1 MAKTK
6 NLYVS
11 CIGMQTYLIVGA
23 SSGIGFQLAKNLTEK
38 GNKVIALSRSNN
50 NLSSLNNVTYYQ
62 VDISEESP
70 NFPVIE
76 ESINGLIYCPGTINL
91 KPFRA
96 LKPEDYLNEF
106 NVNALGAVK
115 TIKQYLPN
123 LTNAG
128 NGNIVLFSTVAMQ
141 TGMAFHASIAM
152 AKGAVE
158 GLTRSLAAEF
168 APKIRVNAVA
178 PSLTATPL
186 ADKLINA
193 EAKLKGAE
201 ERHPLKKI
209 GNVEDI
215 SNAVE
220 YLLSASWVTG
230 QIIQVD
236 GGMSAV
242 R

>member
-1 MAKTK
+1 MQFFSFC
-6 NLYVS
+6 YF
-11 CIGMQTYLIVGA
+11 MQTYLIVGA

-38 GNKVIALSRSNN
+38 GNKVIALSRNN
-50 NLSSLNNVTYYQ
+50 NELTNLNNVTFYQ
-62 VDISEESP
+62 VDISEETP
-70 NFPVIE
+70 TFPVIE

-96 LKPEDYLNEF
+96 IKPEDYINEF
-106 NVNALGAVK
+106 NINALGAVK

-123 LTNAG
+123 LTAAG
-128 NGNIVLFSTVAMQ
+128 NGNIVLFSTVAVQ
-141 TGMAFHASIAM
+141 NGMPFHSSIAM

-209 GNVEDI
+209 GNVEDM
-215 SNAVE
+215 SQAVE
-220 YLLSASWVTG
+220 YLLNANWVTG
-230 QIIQVD
+230 QIVHVD
-236 GGMSAV
+236 GGMSAI

>member
-1 MAKTK
+1 
-6 NLYVS
+6 
-11 CIGMQTYLIVGA
+11 MQTYLIVGA
-23 SSGIGFQLAKNLTEK
+23 SSGIGLQLAKNLIET
-38 GNKVIALSRSNN
+38 GNKVIALSRSENELN
-50 NLSSLNNVTYYQ
+50 TLSNVTYYQ
-62 VDISEESP
+62 VDISEETP
-70 NFPVIE
+70 NFPIIE
-76 ESINGLIYCPGTINL
+76 GNINGLIYCPGTINL

-96 LKPEDYLNEF
+96 LKSEDYLNEF
-106 NVNALGAVK
+106 NINALGAAK

-123 LTNAG
+123 LTAAG

-168 APKIRVNAVA
+168 APKVRVNAVA
-178 PSLTATPL
+178 PSLTSTPL
-186 ADKLINA
+186 SDKLINA

-209 GNVEDI
+209 GSVNDI
-215 SNAVE
+215 CQAVE
-220 YLLSASWVTG
+220 YLLNATWVTG

-236 GGMSAV
+236 GGMSAI

>member
-1 MAKTK
+1 
-6 NLYVS
+6 
-11 CIGMQTYLIVGA
+11 MQTYLIVGA
-23 SSGIGFQLAKNLTEK
+23 SSGIGFQLAKKLTEK
-38 GNKVIALSRSNN
+38 GNKVIALSRNN
-50 NLSSLNNVTYYQ
+50 NELTNLNNVTFYQ
-62 VDISEESP
+62 VDISEETP
-70 NFPVIE
+70 TFPVIE

-96 LKPEDYLNEF
+96 IKPEDYINEF
-106 NVNALGAVK
+106 NINALGAVK

-123 LTNAG
+123 LTAAG
-128 NGNIVLFSTVAMQ
+128 NGNIVLFSTVAVQ
-141 TGMAFHASIAM
+141 NGMPFHSSIAM

-209 GNVEDI
+209 GNVEDM
-215 SNAVE
+215 SQAVE
-220 YLLSASWVTG
+220 YLLNANWVTG
-230 QIIQVD
+230 QIVHVD
-236 GGMSAV
+236 GGMSAI

>member
-1 MAKTK
+1 
-6 NLYVS
+6 
-11 CIGMQTYLIVGA
+11 MQTYLIVGA
-23 SSGIGFQLAKNLTEK
+23 SSGIGFQLTKNLTEK
-38 GNKVIALSRSNN
+38 GNKVIALSRNN
-50 NLSSLNNVTYYQ
+50 NELSNLNNVTFYQ
-62 VDISEESP
+62 VDISEETP
-70 NFPVIE
+70 TFPVIE

-96 LKPEDYLNEF
+96 IKPEDYINDF
-106 NVNALGAVK
+106 NINALGAVK

-123 LTNAG
+123 LTSAG
-128 NGNIVLFSTVAMQ
+128 NGNIVLFSTVAVQ
-141 TGMAFHASIAM
+141 NGMPFHSSIAM

-215 SNAVE
+215 SQAVE
-220 YLLSASWVTG
+220 YLLNANWVTG
-230 QIIQVD
+230 QIVHVD
-236 GGMSAV
+236 GGMSAI